1 MSREITNPELYDHVT
16 TAVLS
21 ARERVAERLQAKHF
35 IPSQNDFPELDRFPS
50 GWPKVTHTAFSG
62 PPNYSRLFGRQAGDL
77 TPYGFADVTGMEDLL
92 AFARGDQRLRRF
104 IGRPDA
110 RPSDPIDADAFD
122 IVFASLVFGL
132 LDHVIHVAGLEFSK
146 DDLREPYAQLE
157 QALLKSTLPIELWI
171 PLALTPLDVDK
182 YELGPDVSVQ
192 RIPDDLQLA
201 RVPSSIFGGAVHE
214 CVLEA
219 ATHALVAT
227 GWKISNETYWLSID
241 SESLVREPP
250 EVVTRFFTA
259 LRLAGVETGW
269 AQIFL
274 RPVGWSRRWK
284 ASLPT
289 IAASGLARRYPPE
302 WDNYAWL
309 RMPEAVDDRMSAASE
324 FFSATEELPERL
336 RLALTRLDAAML
348 REHEEDAVVDLL
360 IALEAAV
367 GDRSPTEMTHKLS
380 LRVAALLAHVA
391 GRPAATTFSQM
402 KKMYK
407 YRSEIVHG
415 GNTEKARQYEDDGS
429 TVEVAPLAAEL
440 TRQTL
445 AALVH
450 EPRWRRPQAI
460 DDDLLLKIPN
470 RDEQE
475 REPDV

>member
-1 MSREITNPELYDHVT
+1 
-16 TAVLS
+16 VL
-21 ARERVAERLQAKHF
+21 
-35 IPSQNDFPELDRFPS
+35 
-50 GWPKVTHTAFSG
+50 
-62 PPNYSRLFGRQAGDL
+62 
-77 TPYGFADVTGMEDLL
+77 
-92 AFARGDQRLRRF
+92 
-104 IGRPDA
+104 
-110 RPSDPIDADAFD
+110 
-122 IVFASLVFGL
+122 GL

-146 DDLREPYAQLE
+146 DDLAEPYAQLE
-157 QALLKSTLPIELWI
+157 QALLKSSLPVELWV
-171 PLALTPLDVDK
+171 PLAVTRLDVDR
-182 YELGPDVSVQ
+182 YELGPDISVQ
-192 RIPDDLQLA
+192 RIPNDLQLA

-227 GWKISNETYWLSID
+227 GWKISNDTYWLSVD

-274 RPVGWSRRWK
+274 RPVGWSRWWK

-302 WDNYAWL
+302 WDDYAWL
-309 RMPEAVDDRMSAASE
+309 RMPEEADDHMAAATE
-324 FFSATEELPERL
+324 FFRATEDIPDPL
-336 RLALTRLDAAML
+336 RLALRWLDAAFL
-348 REHEEDAVVDLL
+348 REQEEDAVVDLL
-360 IALEAAV
+360 IALEVAV

-391 GRPAATTFSQM
+391 GRPATKTFSQM
-402 KKMYK
+402 KKVYK

-415 GNTEKARQYEDDGS
+415 GDTAKSRKYEDDGS

-445 AALVH
+445 AALVR
-450 EPRWRRPQAI
+450 EPRWRKPRAI
-460 DDDLLLKIPN
+460 DDDLLLKIPD